1 MKIFDYS
8 NLINRT
14 WDNEIVSYIAQI
26 HEFKGRQEL
35 YIRQKP
41 VELKRLIEVA
51 KIQSTEA
58 SNLTFGVPF
67 SQYFLQ

>member
-8 NLINRT
+8 NLVNRT

-35 YIRQKP
+35 YIRQRP
-41 VELKRLIEVA
+41 VDW
-51 KIQSTEA
+51 
-58 SNLTFGVPF
+58 NG
-67 SQYFLQ
+67 